1 MINWTREI
9 LGFVAWALFVHLIA
23 PDFPLVRWLLAVVVG
38 WLAIFL
44 IGTGASIST
53 NVRVA
58 KNEQSQ
64 PPN

>member
-9 LGFVAWALFVHLIA
+9 LGFIAWALFVHLIA
-23 PDFPLVRWLLAVVVG
+23 PDLPLVRELLVVLLG

-44 IGTGASIST
+44 IGTGASISG
-53 NVRVA
+53 NARPA
-58 KNEQSQ
+58 KEEQSR